1 MSTWMVV
8 EDEKAIHEILLT
20 MFEVWGIDGKAFVN
34 GEEAI
39 AWLED
44 VDKGR
49 YKGEIPELA
58 LIDIRLPGRAQ
69 GDDVGARLRQSPML
83 KDAAVVLT
91 SAYKLSPEREREIFQ
106 TTQADDFIQ
115 KPLPKLRDLKLAL
128 EKALVSRREKTAAAL
143 AAAPKVEKPESRS
156 RQRAQRAERKAA
168 IAPKTLPEDPFP
180 ITRNFDE
187 TTEGHTPSSSIN
199 YMAPAVEDT
208 TPAQPLP
215 PERD

>member
-187 TTEGHTPSSSIN
+187 TTEGHTPSSIN